1 VKQQVEKVRVDEV
14 KVEVFRDFACSWSRL
29 GTRRF
34 ELAAAEAGLSGSVEL
49 VHRPFLLNPDIPM
62 DVEPQPLLDVMGQ
75 RFGRERA
82 ESMLSGIVPLGLRD
96 GVEFKFDKVLAVST
110 VHAHRLMWLAA
121 RDHDNAT
128 QMALATAIYDA
139 YFRDGRN
146 IADRAELASLA
157 AGVGIDR
164 AKVETFLASEEAI
177 VEIREQAAAAR
188 ANGVT
193 TVPTFVFPD
202 GETLPGASETDA
214 LAQALRNAEK

>member
-1 VKQQVEKVRVDEV
+1 MKVEEV
-14 KVEVFRDFACSWSRL
+14 KVEVFRDFACAWSRL

-34 ELAAAEAGLSGSVEL
+34 ELATAEAGLSGSVEL
-49 VHRPFLLNPDIPM
+49 VHRPFLLNPDIPA
-62 DVEPQPLLDVMGQ
+62 DVEPRPLLDVMGA
-75 RFGRERA
+75 RFGGRERA
-82 ESMLSGIVPLGLRD
+82 ESMLSSIVPFGLRD
-96 GVEFKFDKVLAVST
+96 GVEYNFDKTLAVSS
-110 VHAHRLMWLAA
+110 VHSHRLMWLAA

-128 QMALATAIYDA
+128 QNALAVAIYDA

-164 AKVETFLASEEAI
+164 AKAATFLDSDEAI
-177 VEIREQAAAAR
+177 AEIREQAAAAR

-193 TVPTFVFPD
+193 TVPTFVFPG

-214 LAQALRNAEK
+214 LTQALRNVEN